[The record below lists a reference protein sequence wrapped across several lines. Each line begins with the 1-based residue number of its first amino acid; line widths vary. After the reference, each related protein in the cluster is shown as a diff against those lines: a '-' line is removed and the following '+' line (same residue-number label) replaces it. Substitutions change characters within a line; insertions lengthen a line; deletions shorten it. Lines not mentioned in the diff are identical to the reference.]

1 MATVGINRLRLRGPP
16 ELATRSA
23 FLIEDACRTELPD
36 SERLVLIR
44 RLALGPAATAAEPR
58 ARAAEMR
65 RAYELA
71 TRDSRHGGDDGGGSA
86 NCVWFA
92 SRAEA
97 RRLLLRLLL
106 AGQRPSGWYWPLAVP
121 GWRGQSLT
129 EWLAE
134 SAAGAVSGTAE
145 ADLVEL
151 VVMAVEAGAADAVV
165 EALARAAGAPATL
178 VVPLLWASPGATR
191 ATPRG
196 TRERTASIADLP
208 GTLAQLRARIPSGLA
223 ERIETVARRVGAG
236 SKAAQALIERLLV
249 RASPPLALSPVLLRE
264 LTSLY
269 AEILDSPERAW
280 IETPATGA
288 QASAEPMDREA
299 VAAESR
305 APTATDQ
312 AEPVG
317 ESCREAAEAPTEP
330 EGPVRAEAGEV
341 EVPSPLPD
349 MLDEVHSRAAG
360 LWLVVP
366 SLVHMGLR
374 EWLAERPEL
383 LALDPGRVLLRTI
396 AAHHRVDA
404 DDPALRPLV
413 ADDGDFELPEW
424 AQLWRVGLDRWLH
437 RRTRVKLSRLVW
449 RPGWLRSGDERLTVR
464 FPPAAAD
471 IRLRRRALDVDPG
484 WVDWLGLSVRYA
496 YAEREIP

>member
-1 MATVGINRLRLRGPP
+1 MPTVGINRLRLRGPP

-44 RLALGPAATAAEPR
+44 HLALGPAATAAEPR
-58 ARAAEMR
+58 ARSAEMR

-71 TRDSRHGGDDGGGSA
+71 TRDSRHGGDDGGANA

-106 AGQRPSGWYWPLAVP
+106 AGRRPSSWYWPLAVP

-129 EWLAE
+129 EWLVE
-134 SAAGAVSGTAE
+134 SIAGAVCGETE

-165 EALARAAGAPATL
+165 EALARAAGSPATL
-178 VVPLLWASPGATR
+178 IVPLPWASPGTASQ
-191 ATPRG
+191 PSGG
-196 TRERTASIADLP
+196 THDRTGSIADLP
-208 GTLAQLRARIPSGLA
+208 GTLAQLRGRIPSVLA
-223 ERIETVARRVGAG
+223 ERIETVARRVGVG
-236 SKAAQALIERLLV
+236 SKAAQTLIERLLV

-264 LTSLY
+264 LTRLY
-269 AEILDSPERAW
+269 AEILESAERAW

-288 QASAEPMDREA
+288 QASAAPIHREA
-299 VAAESR
+299 VAAKSR
-305 APTATDQ
+305 APKAADPD
-312 AEPVG
+312 APPG
-317 ESCREAAEAPTEP
+317 EARGAAEYPTGP
-330 EGPVRAEAGEV
+330 ESPVRAEADEA
-341 EVPSPLPD
+341 EAAPSLPD
-349 MLDEVHSRAAG
+349 MLGELHSEAAG

-366 SLVHMGLR
+366 SLVRMGLR
-374 EWLAERPEL
+374 EWLTERPDL

-404 DDPALRPLV
+404 DDPAVRPLV
-413 ADDGDFELPEW
+413 ADENDFEPPEW
-424 AQLWRVGLDRWLH
+424 AHLWRIALDRWLH
-437 RRTRVKLSRLVW
+437 RHTRLKLARLVW

-484 WVDWLGLSVRYA
+484 WVDWLGLSVRYS
-496 YAEREIP
+496 YAERAMS